1 MGLVLAIFCFIVG
14 IPIFLG
20 GPGPTGWGVQQYMR
34 ATPKDRDQWIRD
46 ATLHPSVSRHLLEDK
61 IY

>member
-14 IPIFLG
+14 IPMFLG
-20 GPGPTGWGVQQYMR
+20 GLGLTGRGQQYMR
-34 ATPKDRDQWIRD
+34 ATPADRDQWIRD
-46 ATLHPSVSRHLLEDK
+46 ATPHLPMSRHLLEDK